1 MIPLTVVAQTHL
13 PAVKPTEAATG
24 LRSNWAGQEY
34 YDWER
39 SRAESDRPGV
49 ADLAAQAC
57 RQLLLGA
64 NKPDDIGAIVQ
75 MDRRPVMHS
84 QSTWTAQVG
93 LLNELPDAFSV
104 NPFRQLLA
112 SALQVVCVDRR

>member
-13 PAVKPTEAATG
+13 PAAKPVEAATG
-24 LRSNWAGQEY
+24 LRGSWAGQDY

-39 SRAESDRPGV
+39 SRAESGQPGV

-64 NKPDDIGAIVQ
+64 NKPDDIGAIVCCGYYS
-75 MDRRPVMHS
+75 DRDVSIVLPNGARK
-84 QSTWTAQVG
+84 G
-93 LLNELPDAFSV
+93 LLM
-104 NPFRQLLA
+104 
-112 SALQVVCVDRR
+112 